1 MKRLIIVCEGETE
14 QEFCKDVLQDYFLE
28 KDIQIAY
35 PTIKK
40 TYGGITRWDTLKKQI
55 ENHLKQEKDTYVTT
69 LIDFYALPSDY
80 PNYSKDNINSIEQGM
95 KEDIAPSLNH
105 RFIPYI
111 QRHEFECFIFCSMDV
126 LKRNFK
132 PEEANFIELEKVA
145 YTFAANM
152 EDINNSPETAPSK
165 RLLKSINGYNKVVYG
180 ACLAYEIGLNK
191 IREKC
196 PRFDHWIDRLEHIK

>member
-40 TYGGITRWDTLKKQI
+40 THGGIVGWDTLKKQI
-55 ENHLKQEKDTYVTT
+55 ENHLKQEKNAYVTT
-69 LIDFYALPSDY
+69 FIDFYALPSDY
-80 PNYSKDNINSIEQGM
+80 PNYSRTNIDAMEQGM
-95 KEDIAPSLNH
+95 KADIDSSLSH
-105 RFIPYI
+105 RFVPYI

-126 LKRNFK
+126 MRRNFK
-132 PEEANFIELEKVA
+132 PEEANFAELENIA
-145 YTFAANM
+145 STFAANV
-152 EDINNSPETAPSK
+152 EDINNSRDTAPSK
-165 RLLKSINGYNKVVYG
+165 RLLKNIKGYNKVVYG
-180 ACLAYEIGLNK
+180 ACIAQEIGLNK

-196 PRFDHWIDRLEHIK
+196 PRFDAWINELKQI